1 MYDNRDS
8 IDFRSENIPAL
19 FRSIFIP
26 TLLGM
31 LFNAAFTLTDGIFV
45 GHGVGAEGLA
55 CINLVAPIM
64 MVITGLGMMLGI
76 GCSVVAAIHLAKDNV
91 KAARINVTQSY
102 LTAIIGAAV
111 LSAVFYAAP
120 HRILT
125 FLGVSEQLMA
135 LAREYYVWFIPTCVF
150 LMLQIVGEFVI
161 RLDGSPKYAMYANII
176 PALVN
181 IGLDYTFIIPCG
193 WGLRGAALATDIGT
207 GLGALMALYYM
218 VFRAKNLRLYRLK
231 WTLTSLRLMAR
242 NMGYNARLGFSA
254 LVGELA
260 ISVMMLTGNL
270 AFGHALGD
278 TGIAAF
284 SVVCYLF
291 PAVYMVYSAVAQSAQ
306 PIISFNHGDGAPGR
320 VSRTFRHSLGVNLA
334 FGAAVTL
341 LFVFL
346 APQLIGIFIPAT
358 DPAAILAVDGLPLYA
373 AGLLFVAYNISAI
386 GYFQSTEQAGFATLL
401 MALRGIIILVPAF
414 LLLPLWWGTAGLWL
428 AVPIAEALTAI
439 LAAITL
445 KTRSRDGG
453 KRDNR

>member
-1 MYDNRDS
+1 MFDNRDS
-8 IDFRSENIPAL
+8 IDFRAENIPAL

-102 LTAIIGAAV
+102 IAAIAGAAV
-111 LSAVFYAAP
+111 LSVVFYAAP
-120 HRILT
+120 HRVLSL
-125 FLGVSEQLMA
+125 LGVSEQLMA
-135 LAREYYVWFIPTCVF
+135 LAREYYLWFIPTCVF

-161 RLDGSPKYAMYANII
+161 RLDGSPRYAMYANII
-176 PALVN
+176 PAIVN
-181 IGLDYTFIIPCG
+181 IGLDYTFILPCG

-218 VFRAKNLRLYRLK
+218 LFRAKSLRLYRLK
-231 WTLTSLRLMAR
+231 WTWTSLRLMAR
-242 NMGYNARLGFSA
+242 NVGYIARMGFSA

-260 ISVMMLTGNL
+260 ISVMMLAGNL

-278 TGIAAF
+278 TGIAAY

-291 PAVYMVYSAVAQSAQ
+291 PAVYMICSAVAQSAQ

-320 VSRTFRHSLGVNLA
+320 VRRTFLHSLGVNLA

-341 LFVFL
+341 LFIFL

-358 DPAAILAVDGLPLYA
+358 DPAALLAVEGLPIYA
-373 AGLLFVAYNISAI
+373 AGLLFMAFNISAI
-386 GYFQSTEQAGFATLL
+386 GYFQSVERSAFATLL
-401 MALRGIIILVPAF
+401 MALRGILLLVPAF
-414 LLLPLWWGTAGLWL
+414 LVLPGWWHTPGLWL
-428 AVPIAEALTAI
+428 AVPIAEMLTA
-439 LAAITL
+439 LVAAIAL
-445 KTRSRDGG
+445 APHKKS
-453 KRDNR
+453 